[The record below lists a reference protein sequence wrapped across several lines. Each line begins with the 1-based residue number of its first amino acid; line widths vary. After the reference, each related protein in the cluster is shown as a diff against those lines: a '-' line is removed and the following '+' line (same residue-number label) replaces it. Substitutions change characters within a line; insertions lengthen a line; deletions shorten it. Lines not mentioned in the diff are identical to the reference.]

1 MDYDGMDDT
10 MTNQANKQSGVLRR
24 FGLAGAAVVA
34 ACLAVGAT
42 FLGYGVDANLPW
54 PVTSNTTIAGKY
66 CGGTVLAG
74 TGSTGFFTVTVP
86 GVSGFP
92 SNCVVT
98 ITNGDIT
105 ACKGKS
111 INFNSA
117 RFILWPGQTTKFAI
131 INGAWVKTVDPG
143 RWTPICGGTPL
154 IVNTDITNG
163 SDTIGVSD
171 GLGTGTEAFKTVQ
184 AALQAILTDFNFSGT
199 PQTQVKVLMAAGSTD
214 PNVVHFTT
222 HGLQGGQ
229 GGAVLTIDG
238 NGGTLTGGAQFYFN
252 TIIQIRNVT
261 LSNASGSCLI
271 AVQQAYVEVND
282 LVTFGSCAG
291 AQISISTQGT
301 VETFNNFTIAGGG
314 SYFLQNL
321 GGKFLG
327 DGVTATVSASIA
339 YSGNTIFGFYPG
351 LTNLLGMTWTLGG
364 NTVTGNKYDIEEG
377 HLLLGSSGVPGTVA
391 GSGPNGGNID
401 GVVIPPNPTASTL
414 GGIESIAAI
423 AHQWIDSISTVG
435 APHQSQPAFS
445 DLSGTPT
452 TLGGYGIAAAAGI
465 DENILNTQI
474 SNYSVAAT
482 DCGKTIQLGTGSTG
496 QFTLT
501 LPAVTGFPSNCS
513 VLIKNGDSTN
523 AKFLSGFPS
532 DLFAELF
539 PGQSAGVK
547 IVNGAWQSFYNPGL
561 WVVSGPPTL
570 YVNGNS
576 ATTNAATSAGNNTL
590 HFASTPSWITAGVQI
605 ADVTTPAAIP
615 SGTTVLSTTGTTAVL
630 SANVAGAGVGNG
642 DVITASATC
651 GTTGAS
657 TCGPGSDAN
666 DCLQPATACLTAQ
679 KPLNLFLE
687 RIHSGSFNS
696 SIILAH
702 ASTPNYAVSCEN
714 GPFLGTSIVSMRGDN
729 NAKSAV
735 TIVPPSNGVGVAF
748 KDGCTL
754 GLNSLAFANNVSNNA
769 VAFIIGGNGQAGH
782 LDAFDVSFGAITS
795 GAAISVSYGSSVAV
809 IFSCPITG
817 SMANFL
823 QVAAGG
829 VIDFSGSSGC
839 AGSSGLTF
847 SSSFAYIANGGIV
860 TGVQALSAGSPTFT
874 GFSGVSGPRCQID
887 SSVTL
892 AGLQNPNSVFPGSS
906 DCVPISFVGTIGVP
920 SGSGASSTYAYG
932 NVGQALCSS
941 GASSVSN
948 NYCNPIPTTPSA
960 STLGGVESI
969 AAIAHQWIDSISTS
983 GVPHQ
988 SQPATT
994 DLSDV
999 TAPTAWTATDGS
1011 GAGLTFTVN
1020 AETRYV
1026 KNGKTCVVSF
1036 MIQWPSTTDTNPAQ
1050 ISGIPAACTAHS
1062 GTYSWVA
1069 GGAALTGISSIG
1081 GGIAWAAL
1089 QTGGTSLFF
1098 FGNSN
1103 QLTNANM
1110 SGGIVRGTITY
1121 ITN

>member
-1 MDYDGMDDT
+1 
-10 MTNQANKQSGVLRR
+10 
-24 FGLAGAAVVA
+24 
-34 ACLAVGAT
+34 
-42 FLGYGVDANLPW
+42 
-54 PVTSNTTIAGKY
+54 
-66 CGGTVLAG
+66 
-74 TGSTGFFTVTVP
+74 
-86 GVSGFP
+86 
-92 SNCVVT
+92 
-98 ITNGDIT
+98 
-105 ACKGKS
+105 
-111 INFNSA
+111 
-117 RFILWPGQTTKFAI
+117 
-131 INGAWVKTVDPG
+131 
-143 RWTPICGGTPL
+143 
-154 IVNTDITNG
+154 
-163 SDTIGVSD
+163 
-171 GLGTGTEAFKTVQ
+171 
-184 AALQAILTDFNFSGT
+184 
-199 PQTQVKVLMAAGSTD
+199 
-214 PNVVHFTT
+214 
-222 HGLQGGQ
+222 
-229 GGAVLTIDG
+229 
-238 NGGTLTGGAQFYFN
+238 
-252 TIIQIRNVT
+252 
-261 LSNASGSCLI
+261 
-271 AVQQAYVEVND
+271 
-282 LVTFGSCAG
+282 
-291 AQISISTQGT
+291 
-301 VETFNNFTIAGGG
+301 
-314 SYFLQNL
+314 
-321 GGKFLG
+321 
-327 DGVTATVSASIA
+327 
-339 YSGNTIFGFYPG
+339 
-351 LTNLLGMTWTLGG
+351 
-364 NTVTGNKYDIEEG
+364 
-377 HLLLGSSGVPGTVA
+377 
-391 GSGPNGGNID
+391 
-401 GVVIPPNPTASTL
+401 
-414 GGIESIAAI
+414 
-423 AHQWIDSISTVG
+423 
-435 APHQSQPAFS
+435 
-445 DLSGTPT
+445 
-452 TLGGYGIAAAAGI
+452 
-465 DENILNTQI
+465 
-474 SNYSVAAT
+474 
-482 DCGKTIQLGTGSTG
+482 
-496 QFTLT
+496 
-501 LPAVTGFPSNCS
+501 
-513 VLIKNGDSTN
+513 
-523 AKFLSGFPS
+523 
-532 DLFAELF
+532 
-539 PGQSAGVK
+539 
-547 IVNGAWQSFYNPGL
+547 
-561 WVVSGPPTL
+561 
-570 YVNGNS
+570 
-576 ATTNAATSAGNNTL
+576 
-590 HFASTPSWITAGVQI
+590 VQI

-1089 QTGGTSLFF
+1089 QTGGTSLYF